1 MTSPLLQL
9 RNDLML
15 HVDAKAEPTSTAL
28 SSIQSALKA
37 LGDNVTRFGQRVPVL
52 NEDGIADNFG
62 RVKQLEKVH
71 TYLTLDHL
79 WRTGVGPQNLRV
91 VSIPEPV
98 EGSDATGIVAGLIPK
113 VLGPAYFPQPAGH

>member
-28 SSIQSALKA
+28 SSIQSALNA
-37 LGDNVTRFGQRVPVL
+37 LGDNVTRSGQRVPVL
-52 NEDGIADNFG
+52 NEDGITDNFG

-71 TYLTLDHL
+71 TYLTVDHL
-79 WRTGVGPQNLRV
+79 GE
-91 VSIPEPV
+91 PE
-98 EGSDATGIVAGLIPK
+98 
-113 VLGPAYFPQPAGH
+113 